1 LGSVAIIKA
10 WAPAAGRQPKAGM
23 DRRSADRRD
32 WRKAVRLPAEECL
45 LRVPGP
51 TAPGYSTTGCSGSM
65 SMLWEAM
72 TMNPSTPA
80 AIAASLR
87 QWHRIVASGDLAALP
102 ALLHPDVV
110 FRSPAAFK
118 PYHGAPA
125 VALIL
130 RTVFGVFSGFAY
142 ERQFATG
149 DGLDI
154 ALEFRARVG
163 DRQLKGIDLI
173 RFDADGR
180 IVDFEV
186 MIRPAS
192 GLQALSEEM
201 GRRLAAAMAG
211 NA

>member
-1 LGSVAIIKA
+1 
-10 WAPAAGRQPKAGM
+10 
-23 DRRSADRRD
+23 
-32 WRKAVRLPAEECL
+32 
-45 LRVPGP
+45 
-51 TAPGYSTTGCSGSM
+51 
-65 SMLWEAM
+65 
-72 TMNPSTPA
+72 MNPST
-80 AIAASLR
+80 AASIASSLR
-87 QWHRIVASGDLAALP
+87 EWHRMIDTADLAALP

-118 PYHGAPA
+118 PYEGAPA

-149 DGLDI
+149 DGFDV
-154 ALEFRARVG
+154 ALEFRAQVG

-192 GLQALSEEM
+192 GLQALADEM
-201 GRRLAAAMAG
+201 GRRLAAAMPG
-211 NA
+211 MG

>member
-1 LGSVAIIKA
+1 
-10 WAPAAGRQPKAGM
+10 
-23 DRRSADRRD
+23 
-32 WRKAVRLPAEECL
+32 
-45 LRVPGP
+45 
-51 TAPGYSTTGCSGSM
+51 
-65 SMLWEAM
+65 
-72 TMNPSTPA
+72 MNLSTPPPVTA
-80 AIAASLR
+80 ALR
-87 QWHRIVASGDLAALP
+87 EWHRMIDTADLAALP

-118 PYHGAPA
+118 PYEGAPT

-149 DGLDI
+149 DGFDV

-163 DRQLKGIDLI
+163 ERQLKGIDLI
-173 RFDADGR
+173 RFDTDGR

-192 GLQALSEEM
+192 GLAALADEM
-201 GRRLAAAMAG
+201 GRRLAAAMPAG
-211 NA
+211 SAGGA